1 MARRTETALVLAL
14 GMSALVPDCAR
25 AQWTLTKEQ
34 MTAYTAMN
42 PYERFA
48 DGRPKVPDALLE
60 KVKALVIE
68 EAWGAVRQGC
78 NAGRGGNATG
88 RGGAASGATANAA
101 GGRGAAAG
109 ATPNAAGGGGCFPNQ
124 FAGDWK
130 ILNPGK
136 RLVGRAFT
144 VQFMPTRPDVAAAM
158 QAEAESKGLGRLRNQ
173 TVIDM
178 LQPGDVIVVD
188 LFGKIDSGTF
198 VGDKLAYY
206 IWKTTG
212 TGMVVDGAM
221 FWLGKII
228 PTGMPAYYR
237 GTSPDS
243 LGNVMLTGINIPIRI
258 GTATVMPGDVVL
270 GDEEGLLFIP
280 PHLVQASLDAASST
294 QARDEW
300 IKQKMDTRQYKS
312 SDLYGTPRD
321 PALRKEMDDYIKAHQ
336 PPKQ

>member
-1 MARRTETALVLAL
+1 MTRRTEMALILSLSIGVFLP
-14 GMSALVPDCAR
+14 VCAR

-34 MTAYTAMN
+34 MTAYTAKN
-42 PYERFA
+42 PYERFP

-60 KVKALVIE
+60 KVKGLVIE

-78 NAGRGGNATG
+78 
-88 RGGAASGATANAA
+88 GA
-101 GGRGAAAG
+101 GRGAA
-109 ATPNAAGGGGCFPNQ
+109 NAASGGCFPNQ
-124 FAGDWK
+124 YAGDWK

-188 LFGKIDSGTF
+188 LFGKIESGTF

-258 GTATVMPGDVVL
+258 GAATVMPGDVVL

-280 PHLVQASLDAASST
+280 PHLVQASLDAADST
-294 QARDEW
+294 KARDEW
-300 IKQKMDTRQYKS
+300 IKQKMDLRKYKS
-312 SDLYGTPRD
+312 SELYGRPSD
-321 PALRKEMDDYIKAHQ
+321 PALQKELDEYIKTHQ